1 MIGKMFVTF
10 VFFVYNLKLESLA
23 ELAYQNWYVGRV
35 PPSQFEYPDI
45 NGYFTPLDAKNL
57 CEDDLQCGGF
67 TFKGT
72 KEHLDEREVYFFHL
86 VRDDEQFLS
95 EYMEYPHW
103 TTYIVGSRNYAMIPG
118 QYLRNSESFVDL
130 GTGYVLFIS

>member
-1 MIGKMFVTF
+1 MTNKMFVTF
-10 VFFVYNLKLESLA
+10 IFLFCNLKFESLA
-23 ELAYQNWYVGRV
+23 ESANRNWYVGRV
-35 PPSQFEYPDI
+35 PPSHFEYPDI
-45 NGYFTPLDAKNL
+45 NGYFTPLEAKNI

-72 KEHLDEREVYFFHL
+72 KEHLDEREVYFFHF
-86 VRDDEQFLS
+86 VRDDQQFLS

-130 GTGYVLFIS
+130 GTGYVFFIS